1 MKRKKLETSEE
12 IEAELEEFEKWRKP
26 IQDRLNAIL
35 NEKFE
40 IDLKGDD
47 STELSEKAKKL
58 QEKIRKKEELIRDRI
73 YQTNQILYGS
83 GKSSEAQKKRRERT
97 HHLCEIGGIV
107 EKSGLGKLELDV
119 LLGLLLQQAKQMKET
134 PEIVSRWK
142 EIGKNCL
149 LEERQEVCEA
159 QKEKTP
165 SAPQRGAEAQQGSV
179 SSASPVERAGEG
191 LGSPHGAVERRE
203 GAPAAVRPEGVSP
216 APQKAEEAQQREGTL
231 VDRYAD
237 QQKPTGAKRWP

>member
-1 MKRKKLETSEE
+1 M
-12 IEAELEEFEKWRKP
+12 
-26 IQDRLNAIL
+26 
-35 NEKFE
+35 
-40 IDLKGDD
+40 
-47 STELSEKAKKL
+47 
-58 QEKIRKKEELIRDRI
+58 
-73 YQTNQILYGS
+73 
-83 GKSSEAQKKRRERT
+83 
-97 HHLCEIGGIV
+97 

-165 SAPQRGAEAQQGSV
+165 SAPQRGAEAQQGAV
-179 SSASPVERAGEG
+179 SSASPVERASEG
-191 LGSPHGAVERRE
+191 PGSLHGAVERRE
-203 GAPAAVRPEGVSP
+203 GDPAAVRQEGGSP
-216 APQKAEEAQQREGTL
+216 ASQKVEEAQQREGTL